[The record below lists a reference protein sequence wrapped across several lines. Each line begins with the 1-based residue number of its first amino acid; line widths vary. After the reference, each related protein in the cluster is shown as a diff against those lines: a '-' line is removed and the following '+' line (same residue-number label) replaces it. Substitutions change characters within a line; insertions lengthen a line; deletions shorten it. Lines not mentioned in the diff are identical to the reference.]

1 MAECGLRGNHQAW
14 FSKAEWHASYVGCC
28 ADKDDLLL
36 GCRPRVRVAALPG
49 QARSACAGVLL
60 HPALAVA
67 EDGGAEW
74 NLEAGP
80 TAMSLMER
88 GISVAS
94 PS

>member
-1 MAECGLRGNHQAW
+1 MACVLRR
-14 FSKAEWHASYVGCC
+14 FHA
-28 ADKDDLLL
+28 APDKDDLLL
-36 GCRPRVRVAALPG
+36 GCMSRLRVPLYLAKLEAPAL
-49 QARSACAGVLL
+49 RWVLL